1 MQQVVFSAVLSA
13 PKFGIIPAEAPMNT
27 VIERLPV
34 KIREKLDMR
43 AKVSGRSVE
52 AEAAAILSASLEG
65 ENLENRLTPPSDMD
79 ELQRMVWE
87 AYGGRLPG
95 NVVDEYL
102 AERER
107 MWGED

>member
-1 MQQVVFSAVLSA
+1 
-13 PKFGIIPAEAPMNT
+13 

-34 KIREKLDMR
+34 KVREKLDMK
-43 AKVSGRSVE
+43 AKASGRSVE

-65 ENLENRLTPPSDMD
+65 ENLENQLMPPSDMD

-95 NVVDEYL
+95 NVVDEFL
-102 AERER
+102 AERKR
-107 MWGED
+107 M